1 MQDKKL
7 LGSLRNLWRSSCGK
21 GHDERITHLKS
32 LLLVSPTRSRP
43 QQAEAEQ
50 PAPVDNVSE
59 PENVESEHAD
69 DSSEDERDVVSEG
82 DVGVSDDGGVNDGDA
97 SPVKSDKDDVESSQS
112 SSALHAPTLRLDD
125 CAGSGSEVE
134 VSSEEEEEPFPDS
147 QVPGAGWMGRAIMAH
162 NKVHREQE
170 KEDQQRRDRATAIIE
185 DIRFGLKCS
194 MEDDDDDSDLSC
206 WGEYKNFCFEALMEH
221 GEDVF
226 FKLAEKTFY
235 HKWLQEQK
243 AEPAKD
249 GVNMYHGVQNGIA
262 GFSWNARCLH
272 GILSMHCKNL
282 QLCTETCSGW
292 NAVPC
297 RKHFWHY
304 RLFVR
309 FSGFSVS
316 QDSSAAFAAATDSM
330 EAGLSC
336 WLQNHFVYTVITYF

>member
-1 MQDKKL
+1 MDLAAVEACKTKKL

-206 WGEYKNFCFEALMEH
+206 WGEYKKFCFEALMEH

-297 RKHFWHY
+297 RKHF
-304 RLFVR
+304 
-309 FSGFSVS
+309 
-316 QDSSAAFAAATDSM
+316 
-330 EAGLSC
+330 
-336 WLQNHFVYTVITYF
+336 